1 MDTSQICKLFDSLV
15 NHGHRK
21 VQHQYPKVRFWRN
34 TAFSSPNTKQVTRHI
49 NDKRDTRRRPNLT
62 KATFFTFSC
71 FLLPLHAG
79 TLALR
84 CCTQCD

>member
-1 MDTSQICKLFDSLV
+1 MDTSQICKLFDSLD

-49 NDKRDTRRRPNLT
+49 NDKRDTRRSSFVVRCPNLT
-62 KATFFTFSC
+62 KSYFFHF
-71 FLLPLHAG
+71 
-79 TLALR
+79 
-84 CCTQCD
+84 